1 MQILLRESRK
11 RFLQRL
17 FEPVSLYGGPLP
29 CNQSAEPIRLILSDR
44 NKQALNHHSIKTK
57 IQTQN
62 TKQNYQEDKIMNN
75 VQEPSANLMAH
86 CGTRKITR
94 DELREIPLPEATATH
109 QPLSHYELIE
119 TLVETLSYRYLKV
132 RRDEYAVS
140 SDGMKLFGVMDLEYG
155 FTGCNYSIGLRN
167 SNDKSMRLALTAGYR
182 VFVCD
187 NMMFSGD
194 FQPLLHKHT
203 KNLNLSDALSI
214 AVDRI
219 HRNFEPMKEKV
230 ILWQETE
237 LSDEI
242 AKLLIYE
249 AFLDKKL
256 KVPRSLLPVVHDYYF
271 KPDHEAFKAR
281 NLWSLSNAFTS
292 AFKKLKPI
300 QQFSATAKLGEYL
313 EPISNKIEE
322 SKILPFPVRK
332 SILNGIEKDSEI
344 EDLTV
349 EYDADEFA
357 DAFENYDQSI
367 ESELLGDYENSDFD
381 YEEDELTEEFML
393 KAA

>member
-1 MQILLRESRK
+1 MNTATE
-11 RFLQRL
+11 
-17 FEPVSLYGGPLP
+17 GG
-29 CNQSAEPIRLILSDR
+29 A
-44 NKQALNHHSIKTK
+44 T
-57 IQTQN
+57 
-62 TKQNYQEDKIMNN
+62 
-75 VQEPSANLMAH
+75 LMAH

-94 DELREIPLPEATATH
+94 DELKEIPLPEATETH
-109 QPLSHYELIE
+109 QPLPHFELIE
-119 TLVETLSYRYLKV
+119 TLIETLSYRYLKV
-132 RRDEYAVS
+132 KRDEYAVS
-140 SDGMKLFGVMDLEYG
+140 SDGMKLFGVMDLEFG

-203 KNLNLSDALSI
+203 KNLNLLDALSI

-242 AKLLIYE
+242 AKLVIYE

-256 KVPRSLLPVVHDYYF
+256 KVPRSLLPMVHDYYF
-271 KPDHEAFKAR
+271 KPEHEAFEAR

-292 AFKKLKPI
+292 AFKRLKPI
-300 QQFSATAKLGEYL
+300 QQFSATAKLGSYL
-313 EPISNKIEE
+313 EPVAQKMEE
-322 SKILPFPVRK
+322 AKILPFPVWKRF
-332 SILNGIEKDSEI
+332 LNGIEKEPEI
-344 EDLTV
+344 EDEAV
-349 EYDADEFA
+349 EYDPDEFA

-367 ESELLGDYENSDFD
+367 EEQLLEDYETPDID
-381 YEEDELTEEFML
+381 YEEDELTEEFMRQ
-393 KAA
+393 AA

>member
-1 MQILLRESRK
+1 M
-11 RFLQRL
+11 
-17 FEPVSLYGGPLP
+17 
-29 CNQSAEPIRLILSDR
+29 
-44 NKQALNHHSIKTK
+44 
-57 IQTQN
+57 N
-62 TKQNYQEDKIMNN
+62 TAPEGR
-75 VQEPSANLMAH
+75 ATLMAH

-94 DELREIPLPEATATH
+94 DELRDIPLPEATETH
-109 QPLSHYELIE
+109 QPLPHYELIE
-119 TLVETLSYRYLKV
+119 TLIETLSYRYLKV

-203 KNLNLSDALSI
+203 KNLNLLDALSI

-242 AKLLIYE
+242 AKLVIYE

-256 KVPRSLLPVVHDYYF
+256 KVPRSLLPLVHDYYF
-271 KPDHEAFKAR
+271 KPDHEAFRAR

-292 AFKKLKPI
+292 AFKRLKPI
-300 QQFSATAKLGEYL
+300 QQFSATAKLGSYL
-313 EPISNKIEE
+313 EPVAQKMEE
-322 SKILPFPVRK
+322 AKILPFPVWKRV
-332 SILNGIEKDSEI
+332 LNGIEKESELQ
-344 EDLTV
+344 DLAV
-349 EYDADEFA
+349 EYDPDEFA
-357 DAFENYDQSI
+357 DAFKDYDQSI
-367 ESELLGDYENSDFD
+367 EEQLLEDYENSDID
-381 YEEDELTEEFML
+381 YVEDELTEEFMR

>member
-1 MQILLRESRK
+1 MDTANEGAAVL
-11 RFLQRL
+11 
-17 FEPVSLYGGPLP
+17 
-29 CNQSAEPIRLILSDR
+29 
-44 NKQALNHHSIKTK
+44 
-57 IQTQN
+57 
-62 TKQNYQEDKIMNN
+62 MN
-75 VQEPSANLMAH
+75 H

-94 DELREIPLPEATATH
+94 DELRDVPVPDATDTH
-109 QPLSHYELIE
+109 QPLPHFELIE
-119 TLVETLSYRYLKV
+119 ALIETLSYRYLKV

-203 KNLNLSDALSI
+203 KNLKLHDSLSI

-219 HRNFEPMKEKV
+219 HRNFEPMKQKV

-237 LSDEI
+237 LSNEL
-242 AKLLIYE
+242 AKLVIYE

-256 KVPRSLLPVVHDYYF
+256 KVPRFLLPVVHDYYF
-271 KPDHEAFKAR
+271 EPDHEAFKSR

-292 AFKKLKPI
+292 AFKRLKPM
-300 QQFSATAKLGEYL
+300 QQFAATAKLGDYL
-313 EPISNKIEE
+313 EPVAQKMEE
-322 SKILPFPVRK
+322 AEILPFPVLK
-332 SILNGIEKDSEI
+332 SFLGGIEKESEI
-344 EDLTV
+344 EELAND
-349 EYDADEFA
+349 YDPDEFA
-357 DAFENYDQSI
+357 DAFKNYDQSI
-367 ESELLGDYENSDFD
+367 EEQLLEDYENSELD
-381 YEEDELTEEFML
+381 YEEGELTEEFMRQ
-393 KAA
+393 AA